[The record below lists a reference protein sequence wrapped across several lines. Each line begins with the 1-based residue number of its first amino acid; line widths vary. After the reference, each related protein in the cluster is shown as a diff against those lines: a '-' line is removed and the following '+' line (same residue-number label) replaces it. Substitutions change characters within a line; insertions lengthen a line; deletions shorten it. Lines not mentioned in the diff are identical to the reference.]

1 MNKKL
6 IELLYR
12 SFDGSLT
19 EVEEKTLSD
28 ALKESEELRS
38 EMDKI
43 KNLRSMV
50 SGSAE
55 KEFSSFFAERI
66 MNRIESAQNGYVKI
80 NHIDRIAEFI
90 FRRLTLIGAAAVLFL
105 VVYNFIQTGQITV
118 TGLFGIPEI
127 TYEEIFEPVFAL
139 N

>member
-6 IELLYR
+6 IKLLYR

-19 EVEEKTLSD
+19 EDEEKTLSD
-28 ALKESEELRS
+28 ALQGSEELRS
-38 EMDKI
+38 EKEKI
-43 KNLRSMV
+43 MNLRSLV
-50 SGSAE
+50 SGASE
-55 KEFSSFFAERI
+55 KEFSPFFTEKI
-66 MNRIESAQNGYVKI
+66 MNKIESAKNGYVKT

-90 FRRLTLIGAAAVLFL
+90 FRRLALIGAAAVILL
-105 VVYNFIQTGQITV
+105 IAYNFIQTGQITV

-127 TYEEIFEPVFAL
+127 TYEEIIEPVFAL